1 MAAYRSGF
9 VAVVGRPNVGKSTM
23 VNALVGEKISIVSDK
38 VQTTRRRALGV
49 LTTGEYQIAF
59 IDTPGIHAP
68 HHRLGRALNETAKTS
83 LVDADV
89 VLVVVNGGQ
98 DPTAEDRQ
106 IAELMRQSNLI
117 GEKRAHPVILC
128 INKMD
133 LLKPHYV
140 EPRWAAF
147 HELFEPDDA
156 IMTCMTKE
164 HNLKEL
170 VALLVSKLPE
180 AAPMYDEDTYTDQS
194 MRTLSAEI
202 VREKAI
208 RQLRQEVP
216 HALQEVPHA
225 LATYVEEWEEEER
238 RTVIS
243 CVLLCE
249 TEGQKAIL
257 IGTEGQKA
265 ILIGKRGK
273 MLRTIGTEARLEIE
287 KLIERPVFLELFVKV
302 RTDWRQSER
311 HLRELDYLNG
321 G

>member
-49 LTTGEYQIAF
+49 LSTGEYQIAF

-133 LLKPHYV
+133 LLKPHCV

-216 HALQEVPHA
+216 HAL
-225 LATYVEEWEEEER
+225 ATYVEEWEEEER

-249 TEGQKAIL
+249 
-257 IGTEGQKA
+257 TEGQKA

>member
-216 HALQEVPHA
+216 HAL
-225 LATYVEEWEEEER
+225 ATYVEEWEEEER

-249 TEGQKAIL
+249 
-257 IGTEGQKA
+257 TEGQKA

>member
-23 VNALVGEKISIVSDK
+23 VNTLVGEKISIVSDK

-133 LLKPHYV
+133 LLKAHCV

-216 HALQEVPHA
+216 HAL
-225 LATYVEEWEEEER
+225 ATYVEEWEEEER

-249 TEGQKAIL
+249 
-257 IGTEGQKA
+257 TEGQKA

>member
-23 VNALVGEKISIVSDK
+23 VNTLVGEKISIVSDK

-133 LLKPHYV
+133 LLKPHCV

-216 HALQEVPHA
+216 HAL
-225 LATYVEEWEEEER
+225 ATYVEEWEEEER

-249 TEGQKAIL
+249 
-257 IGTEGQKA
+257 TEGQKA

>member
-68 HHRLGRALNETAKTS
+68 HHRLGRVLNETAKTS

-133 LLKPHYV
+133 LLKPHCV

-216 HALQEVPHA
+216 HAL
-225 LATYVEEWEEEER
+225 ATYVEEWEEEER

-249 TEGQKAIL
+249 
-257 IGTEGQKA
+257 TEGQKA

>member
-133 LLKPHYV
+133 LLKPHCV

-147 HELFEPDDA
+147 HDLFEPDDA

-216 HALQEVPHA
+216 HAL
-225 LATYVEEWEEEER
+225 ATYVEEWEEEER

-249 TEGQKAIL
+249 
-257 IGTEGQKA
+257 TEGQKA

>member
-83 LVDADV
+83 LVDADI

-140 EPRWAAF
+140 ESRWEAF

-156 IMTCMTKE
+156 IMTSMTKE

-216 HALQEVPHA
+216 HAL
-225 LATYVEEWEEEER
+225 ATYVEEWEEEER

-249 TEGQKAIL
+249 
-257 IGTEGQKA
+257 TEGQKA

>member
-1 MAAYRSGF
+1 
-9 VAVVGRPNVGKSTM
+9 M
-23 VNALVGEKISIVSDK
+23 VNTLVGEKISIVSDK

-133 LLKPHYV
+133 LLKAHCV

-216 HALQEVPHA
+216 HAL
-225 LATYVEEWEEEER
+225 ATYVEEWEEEER

-249 TEGQKAIL
+249 
-257 IGTEGQKA
+257 TEGQKA

>member
-117 GEKRAHPVILC
+117 GETRAHPVILC

-216 HALQEVPHA
+216 HAL
-225 LATYVEEWEEEER
+225 ATYVEEWEEEER

-249 TEGQKAIL
+249 
-257 IGTEGQKA
+257 TEGQKA

>member
-1 MAAYRSGF
+1 
-9 VAVVGRPNVGKSTM
+9 M

-133 LLKPHYV
+133 LLKPHCV

-216 HALQEVPHA
+216 HAL
-225 LATYVEEWEEEER
+225 ATYVEEWEEEER

-249 TEGQKAIL
+249 
-257 IGTEGQKA
+257 TEGQKA

>member
-133 LLKPHYV
+133 LLKPHCV

-208 RQLRQEVP
+208 RQLRQEI
-216 HALQEVPHA
+216 PHA

-249 TEGQKAIL
+249 
-257 IGTEGQKA
+257 TEGQKA

>member
-133 LLKPHYV
+133 LLKPHCV

-216 HALQEVPHA
+216 HAL
-225 LATYVEEWEEEER
+225 ATYVEEWEEEER

-249 TEGQKAIL
+249 
-257 IGTEGQKA
+257 TEGQKA

>member
-1 MAAYRSGF
+1 
-9 VAVVGRPNVGKSTM
+9 
-23 VNALVGEKISIVSDK
+23 
-38 VQTTRRRALGV
+38 
-49 LTTGEYQIAF
+49 
-59 IDTPGIHAP
+59 
-68 HHRLGRALNETAKTS
+68 
-83 LVDADV
+83 
-89 VLVVVNGGQ
+89 
-98 DPTAEDRQ
+98 
-106 IAELMRQSNLI
+106 SNLI

-133 LLKPHYV
+133 LLKAHCV

-216 HALQEVPHA
+216 HAL
-225 LATYVEEWEEEER
+225 ATYVEEWEEEER

-249 TEGQKAIL
+249 
-257 IGTEGQKA
+257 TEGQKA

>member
-89 VLVVVNGGQ
+89 VLIVVNGGQ

-117 GEKRAHPVILC
+117 GEKRVHPVILC

-140 EPRWAAF
+140 EPRWTAF

-216 HALQEVPHA
+216 HAL
-225 LATYVEEWEEEER
+225 ATYVEEWEEEER

-257 IGTEGQKA
+257 IG
-265 ILIGKRGK
+265 KRGK
-273 MLRTIGTEARLEIE
+273 MLRTVGTEARLEIE